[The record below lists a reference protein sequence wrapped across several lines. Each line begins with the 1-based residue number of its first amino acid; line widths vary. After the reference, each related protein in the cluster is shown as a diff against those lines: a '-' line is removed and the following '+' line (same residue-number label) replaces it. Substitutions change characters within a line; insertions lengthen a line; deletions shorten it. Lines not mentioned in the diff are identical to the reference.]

1 MGFRNSVQTS
11 LKAAL
16 LGAGL
21 AAMSAAAAHAQ
32 PRVDTPPDWPCVQV
46 FVPTLSAATIWAGP
60 PVDDYL
66 KAWPENREIAS
77 LATRAVSRAVPDD
90 EANAAVDRFAEG
102 IQGDR
107 NETLTLL
114 FAGVFDEANRT
125 RSRAVDAIRKFDRAQ
140 KGMLANMTKT
150 VGELDKAR
158 AAEPR
163 DEARIRELGEQL
175 AWQRRIIE
183 ERHRS
188 LGALC
193 EQPVIVERRVG
204 QLARTIANHME

>member
-1 MGFRNSVQTS
+1 MRFRNSVQKS

-16 LGAGL
+16 VGASL
-21 AAMSAAAAHAQ
+21 AAMSTAAAHAQ
-32 PRVDTPPDWPCVQV
+32 PRVETPPDWPCVQV

-60 PVDDYL
+60 PVEDYL
-66 KAWPENREIAS
+66 KTWPDNREVAS
-77 LATRAVSRAVPDD
+77 LATRVVSRAVPDD

-102 IQGDR
+102 LSGNR

-114 FAGVFDEANRT
+114 FAGIFDEANRT
-125 RSRAVDAIRKFDRAQ
+125 RSRAIDAIRKFDRAQ
-140 KGMLANMTKT
+140 KGMLATMTRT
-150 VGELDKAR
+150 VGELDRAR

-163 DEARIRELGEQL
+163 DEARVRELGEQL
-175 AWQRRIIE
+175 AWQRRIVE